1 MVVPVSHAFFR
12 PELNA
17 FLMSVCS
24 SDADSCNTETVFCES
39 ELLVINWSVLLWH
52 VVWLKSLVID
62 ELG

>member
-1 MVVPVSHAFFR
+1 MVVSVSHTFFR

-39 ELLVINWSVLLWH
+39 ELVGTIMACGLVE
-52 VVWLKSLVID
+52 VISH
-62 ELG
+62 